1 MYNYLFLF
9 FFYILHSLLH
19 LNLYIFPFY
28 SITNLFHK
36 TLRTQKP
43 FLFFFFSFFFSDSG
57 RSFFYWSKHW
67 QLFFIFNRSHVWFNI
82 ATIGNFLS
90 TPLPLLPRPACT
102 LLALCINSSKLNNF
116 VLKPW
121 FTTQKGKKQ
130 FVKKNEI
137 ENKVNVIV

>member
-1 MYNYLFLF
+1 MYDFLISIFTLISIFFHSIPLQICFTKHWELKNHFFFLF
-9 FFYILHSLLH
+9 FF
-19 LNLYIFPFY
+19 IFFLRFRE
-28 SITNLFHK
+28 IT
-36 TLRTQKP
+36 
-43 FLFFFFSFFFSDSG
+43 
-57 RSFFYWSKHW
+57 FFYWSKHW